1 MGLFVAPANGEQTS
15 VFFILA
21 VTIHRSLI
29 DQFFQPRGR
38 DHLVSRS
45 CHCWPSSGC
54 TQPHEPVTCVLLSPA
69 PNDNARWAESHRRFR
84 NRVRQFFRVCLFR
97 FTIYYLSIL
106 WLSNSN
112 QLTSREA
119 TSRRLSTR
127 SYAV

>member
-1 MGLFVAPANGEQTS
+1 MGLFVAPAKGEQTGTRVGPAEAGDFNSFPNHFRAKRTHDIFFNHGEQTS

-29 DQFFQPRGR
+29 DQFFQPRGI

-69 PNDNARWAESHRRFR
+69 PNDNARWAESH
-84 NRVRQFFRVCLFR
+84 
-97 FTIYYLSIL
+97 
-106 WLSNSN
+106 
-112 QLTSREA
+112 
-119 TSRRLSTR
+119 
-127 SYAV
+127 